1 MDADYLGRT
10 YMEPPSELKFE
21 TPEKCFIPKKCIHTW
36 YAEFCPRSLLTR
48 GRTGHTKGV
57 SAIRFIPKTAHLLLS
72 AGLDSKVKLWEVH
85 GRRRCLRTYMGE
97 QINGPSAY

>member
-1 MDADYLGRT
+1 MVR
-10 YMEPPSELKFE
+10 PSRRQL
-21 TPEKCFIPKKCIHTW
+21 TPHTN
-36 YAEFCPRSLLTR
+36 TNT
-48 GRTGHTKGV
+48 GIRTGHTKGV

-97 QINGPSAY
+97 WLD